1 MRENLKI
8 NRIFKEFQHH
18 ALQTNI
24 VNHFGGFF
32 HQTKVHQ
39 PIGCKDF
46 IQTVIRI
53 STEAGG
59 CIHFCMKRLRTLMSF
74 KYSKLKYWYYSN
86 ADPIWQCCGSGS
98 GRIRNFLPD
107 PESRSGIIVTDPDPG
122 SPDKIRNT
130 VCPPNAHLK

>member
-32 HQTKVHQ
+32 HQTKVRQ

-53 STEAGG
+53 NRRLYSFLYEAAQNSV
-59 CIHFCMKRLRTLMSF
+59 F
-74 KYSKLKYWYYSN
+74 SN
-86 ADPIWQCCGSGS
+86 IQ
-98 GRIRNFLPD
+98 N
-107 PESRSGIIVTDPDPG
+107 
-122 SPDKIRNT
+122 
-130 VCPPNAHLK
+130 